1 MKAYNST
8 YIYNFICL
16 SEKYLDSSIPD
27 SLLNIEGYNVVRA
40 DHPDNIKRGGVCIY
54 YKEYL
59 PIRVISLSYINETIL
74 LEMDYNND
82 VLQQCFPN
90 QNNHKWLFLTNFQK
104 ILNKISNHKP
114 SLSIMTG
121 DFNARSYIGDV
132 KKLIPQKD
140 QNYLRDFLEWFFSIN
155 KWTNTSKQTILHVLI

>member
-1 MKAYNST
+1 MKAHNST

-54 YKEYL
+54 YKESL

-82 VLQQCFPN
+82 MF
-90 QNNHKWLFLTNFQK
+90 
-104 ILNKISNHKP
+104 
-114 SLSIMTG
+114 
-121 DFNARSYIGDV
+121 
-132 KKLIPQKD
+132 
-140 QNYLRDFLEWFFSIN
+140 
-155 KWTNTSKQTILHVLI
+155 